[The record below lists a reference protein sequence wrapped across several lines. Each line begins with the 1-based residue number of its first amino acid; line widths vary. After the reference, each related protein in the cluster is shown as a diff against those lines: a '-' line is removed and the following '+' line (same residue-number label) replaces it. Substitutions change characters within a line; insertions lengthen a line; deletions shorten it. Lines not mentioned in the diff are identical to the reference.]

1 MFAAGRAYEQI
12 RNSIAY
18 PKRNVKICAT
28 HAGISVGEDGAS
40 HQCIEDIALMR
51 VIPEMKVFQPCDEA
65 STKAIITAIAD
76 IEGPCYVRL
85 GRCAVESV
93 YQDYKMC
100 IRDRHLVEGRN
111 TGIPTALKAIRS
123 NGSPLPIFLTDDE
136 RSFFSVILPIHSV
149 FKETKVS
156 STHNINRKRTREELR
171 EDILLIL
178 KKDNKTAIEIYK
190 DLGYT
195 GSTSKTFRECLNQLI
210 EEDRVCRIKEMNP
223 PYRYLFQ
230 LKNKIVKQ

>member
-1 MFAAGRAYEQI
+1 MIEITNAHGPDH
-12 RNSIAY
+12 SI
-18 PKRNVKICAT
+18 
-28 HAGISVGEDGAS
+28 SDD
-40 HQCIEDIALMR
+40 DI
-51 VIPEMKVFQPCDEA
+51 KN
-65 STKAIITAIAD
+65 
-76 IEGPCYVRL
+76 
-85 GRCAVESV
+85 
-93 YQDYKMC
+93 YKMRTRRYRNRR
-100 IRDRHLVEGRN
+100 IGDFLKELHLVEGRN